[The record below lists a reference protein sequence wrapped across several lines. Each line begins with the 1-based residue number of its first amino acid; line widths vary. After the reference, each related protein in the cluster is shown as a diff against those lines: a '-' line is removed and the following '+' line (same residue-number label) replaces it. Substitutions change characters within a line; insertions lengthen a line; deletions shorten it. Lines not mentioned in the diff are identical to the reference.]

1 MTWSELSK
9 IQGKNISKSTWIGLK
24 KDLCAASM
32 SPAIDN
38 TLSHGTE
45 VAGIPK
51 INIDT
56 VERSGYL

>member
-1 MTWSELSK
+1 MNVPFFK
-9 IQGKNISKSTWIGLK
+9 IISQSTWIGLK
-24 KDLCAASM
+24 ENICVVSM
-32 SPAIDN
+32 SSTVEN

-45 VAGIPK
+45 VADIPK

>member
-1 MTWSELSK
+1 MFVF
-9 IQGKNISKSTWIGLK
+9 KNISKSTWIAVK
-24 KDLCAASM
+24 EDLCAVSM
-32 SPAIDN
+32 LPVVEN

-45 VAGIPK
+45 VHVAGIAK

>member
-1 MTWSELSK
+1 MFFYK
-9 IQGKNISKSTWIGLK
+9 IISKSTWIGLEEN
-24 KDLCAASM
+24 LCVVSM
-32 SPAIDN
+32 SPAVEN

-56 VERSGYL
+56 VERSGHL

>member
-1 MTWSELSK
+1 MFFF
-9 IQGKNISKSTWIGLK
+9 KNISKSTWNRFK
-24 KDLCAASM
+24 EDLCAVSM
-32 SPAIDN
+32 SPAVEN
-38 TLSHGTE
+38 TRSLIWYTTD

>member
-1 MTWSELSK
+1 MFFFK
-9 IQGKNISKSTWIGLK
+9 IISQSTWIGLK
-24 KDLCAASM
+24 ENLCVVSM
-32 SPAIDN
+32 SPTVEN

-45 VAGIPK
+45 VADIPK

>member
-1 MTWSELSK
+1 MFFYK
-9 IQGKNISKSTWIGLK
+9 IISKSTWIGLEEN
-24 KDLCAASM
+24 LCVVSM
-32 SPAIDN
+32 SPAVEN

-56 VERSGYL
+56 VEISGYL